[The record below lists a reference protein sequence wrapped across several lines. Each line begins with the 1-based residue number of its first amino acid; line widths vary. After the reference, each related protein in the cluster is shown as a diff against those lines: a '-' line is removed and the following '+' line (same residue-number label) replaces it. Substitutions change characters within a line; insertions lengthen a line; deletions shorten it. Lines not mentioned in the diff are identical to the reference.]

1 MMSPGSSAAT
11 CALVPVKRL
20 GGAKSR
26 LSAIMT
32 APERAA
38 LAEAML
44 LDVLDMLLAARD
56 IAAIVLVTGDLALGA
71 KAGALGVRVIDDPHD
86 RGTNNAVALGLEAL
100 KASNFGRVLIVP
112 GDIPFLSV
120 IEIEAALAALARTS
134 VVLAP
139 ARRDG
144 GTNLLGLSPLD
155 AITPAF
161 GADSFARHLEA
172 ASAKGIKPV
181 ILPSAGAGHDIDLPS
196 DLTPDIGGG
205 PAPRTRSLLKKTAAI
220 EKYLLT

>member
-1 MMSPGSSAAT
+1 MMPASVSAGT

-44 LDVLDMLLAARD
+44 LDVLDVLLAVKGF
-56 IAAIVLVTGDLALGA
+56 AAIVLVTGDLALGA
-71 KAGALGVRVIDDPHD
+71 KAGALGVRVIDDPHET
-86 RGTNNAVALGLEAL
+86 GTNDAVARGLERL
-100 KASNFGRVLIVP
+100 KTWNFGSALVVP
-112 GDIPFLSV
+112 GDIPFLGAV
-120 IEIEAALAALARTS
+120 EIEAALAALARTS

-155 AITPAF
+155 AIAPVF
-161 GADSFARHLEA
+161 GPDSFARHLAA

-181 ILPSAGAGHDIDLPS
+181 VLPSAGAGHDIDVPS

-205 PAPRTRSLLKKTAAI
+205 PALRTRALLKKTAAV
-220 EKYLLT
+220 ERFLLT